1 MIRVRK
7 ATARLTSRT
16 ATCQTLGCGAVFK
29 VPHGNV
35 GNHCSRECYV
45 CWLRGVPTTRT
56 EHQEP
61 EPVPRAR
68 TFAPD
73 RYVPGAVA
81 LSLFGGGVV
90 R

>member
-1 MIRVRK
+1 MRVRK
-7 ATARLTSRT
+7 ATARLTDRT
-16 ATCQTLGCGAVFK
+16 STCQTSGCGVVFK

-56 EHQEP
+56 ELSEQE
-61 EPVPRAR
+61 PRAR
-68 TFAPD
+68 TFVPR